1 MAKKNNKYALY
12 KYIFATRSAK
22 KQQTRARIIKDSGKY
37 HKLNT

>member
-12 KYIFATRSAK
+12 KYIFATRSAN
-22 KQQTRARIIKDSGKY
+22 KQQTKARIIKDIGKY